1 MQVEVAVATMVLLTV
16 VVELVVVEMAQEV
29 LTQEVRLPLEQEQ
42 QTQEEVLVVQMVEV
56 LVYVEKLVVK
66 VLLY

>member
-1 MQVEVAVATMVLLTV
+1 
-16 VVELVVVEMAQEV
+16 
-29 LTQEVRLPLEQEQ
+29 LPLEQEQ
-42 QTQEEVLVVQMVEV
+42 QTQEEVLVVQMVEA

>member
-29 LTQEVRLPLEQEQ
+29 LTQEVRLPLLQEQ
-42 QTQEEVLVVQMVEV
+42 QTQEEVLVVQMVEA